1 MSSSKIMNDKIVRVS
16 DILEQI
22 DELNRMIE
30 IHSDD
35 AENSSML
42 SQYQFVK
49 EDFVKELNSI
59 LQDFQLGI
67 KAV

>member
-30 IHSDD
+30 VHGDNS
-35 AENSSML
+35 EESSML
-42 SQYQFVK
+42 SQYKHMK
-49 EDFVKELNSI
+49 EEFVKELNSI
-59 LQDFQLGI
+59 LQEFQLGI
-67 KAV
+67 KAA